1 MATFNTHYDDD
12 QVGIDVYRAPLDEVK
27 RLGHIGTTRFLD
39 NYPHE
44 GKRLRTVEIRF
55 GGILINIYTNTD
67 EFEEMT
73 DEPECAD

>member
-1 MATFNTHYDDD
+1 MATFSTHYDD
-12 QVGIDVYRAPLDEVK
+12 QVEIDVLGVPLDEVK
-27 RLGHIGTTRFLD
+27 RLEPIGSTRFLD

-44 GKRLRTVEIRF
+44 GKRLRVVEIRF
-55 GGILINIYTNTD
+55 GSILINVFANIH

>member
-1 MATFNTHYDDD
+1 MAIFSTHYDD
-12 QVGIDVYRAPLDEVK
+12 QVGIDVHRAPLDEVK
-27 RLGHIGTTRFLD
+27 RLGHLGKTRFLD

-44 GKRLRTVEIRF
+44 GKCLRTVEIRF
-55 GGILINIYTNTD
+55 GSILINVFANTH